1 MITYPQLKIIH
12 TLLGELEL
20 RDRKSEIVYSFT
32 EGRTESSREMTMKE
46 AKDLIEWLKGSQ
58 ERNNLV
64 SRIWHLAYEME
75 IIVPGDQNE
84 KMMNRAKLDT
94 FCKERGTVKKGISM
108 QSLKEIKRTL
118 KQFEAMYKKW
128 SDKQNK
134 ICKAEELKKRM
145 EGFIR
150 KEEYEKAE
158 EVKNILDELIADIS
172 PKRKKKAIP
181 YEKR

>member
-64 SRIWHLAYEME
+64 SRIWHLAYEM
-75 IIVPGDQNE
+75 
-84 KMMNRAKLDT
+84 
-94 FCKERGTVKKGISM
+94 
-108 QSLKEIKRTL
+108 
-118 KQFEAMYKKW
+118 
-128 SDKQNK
+128 
-134 ICKAEELKKRM
+134 
-145 EGFIR
+145 
-150 KEEYEKAE
+150 
-158 EVKNILDELIADIS
+158 
-172 PKRKKKAIP
+172 
-181 YEKR
+181 